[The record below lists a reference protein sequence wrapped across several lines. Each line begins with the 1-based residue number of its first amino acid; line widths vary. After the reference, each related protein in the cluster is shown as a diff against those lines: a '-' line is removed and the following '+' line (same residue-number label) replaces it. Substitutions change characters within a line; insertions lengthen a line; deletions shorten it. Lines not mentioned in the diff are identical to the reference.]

1 MGKDNDGLMS
11 YFDKKNLGSDSTVV
25 IVIAMVLAVIG
36 LFTVYS
42 ASWYT
47 ASTLYGDKFMF
58 LKKQLVGVAIG
69 VCGLLFF
76 TFFKHLKLKKYAML
90 AVIISVVML
99 ILVFI
104 PVIGVEKYGAKRWI
118 NLGVM
123 TVQPSEIAKF
133 AIILFSAKVLSKS
146 GSNDKGLKSKL
157 PVIAVGGIICL
168 LILIEPNLSI
178 TVCVALLLFSMLVIG
193 GVDVKYIV
201 AIIGLGLLALPI
213 LIIME
218 PYRLDR
224 LMAFL
229 DPWASPKGEGYQ
241 LIQSLYSIANGGL
254 FGVGYLNSRQAL
266 RFLPFSESDFIFP
279 IFAEEFG
286 LVGAIALILLYFV
299 LIVTGFRIA
308 LKANEKFT
316 CFLAFGITMLIA
328 IQVAINLLVVTGSI
342 PPTGLPLPLIS
353 SGNTQIIMFMSEIGI
368 LANCGREVSD

>member
-1 MGKDNDGLMS
+1 MERETEKLSSFFN
-11 YFDKKNLGSDSTVV
+11 KKNLSSDSMVV
-25 IVIAMVLAVIG
+25 IVIAGLLAIIG

-47 ASTLYGDKFMF
+47 ASTLYSDKFMF
-58 LKKQLVGVAIG
+58 LKKQVVGVAIG
-69 VCGLLFF
+69 TCGMIFLTCFN
-76 TFFKHLKLKKYAML
+76 HLNLKKFAWL
-90 AVIISVVML
+90 SVIVSIVML
-99 ILVFI
+99 LLVFV

-118 NLGVM
+118 NLGLM

-133 AIILFSAKVLSKS
+133 AIILFSAKVLAEG
-146 GSNDKGLKSKL
+146 GSRDKGIKSKL
-157 PVIAVGGIICL
+157 PVIIVGGVICL

-178 TVCVALLLFSMLVIG
+178 TVCVAMLLFSMLVVG
-193 GVDVKYIV
+193 GIDLKYIIGIV
-201 AIIGLGLLALPI
+201 ALGLLALPI
-213 LIIME
+213 LIIIE

-266 RFLPFSESDFIFP
+266 RFLPFSESDFILP

-286 LVGAIALILLYFV
+286 LVGALALILLYFI
-299 LIVTGFRIA
+299 LILTGFRIA

-316 CFLAFGITMLIA
+316 CFLAFGISMLIA
-328 IQVAINLLVVTGSI
+328 IQVSINLLVVTGSI

-368 LANCGREVSD
+368 LANCGRKIT